1 MEEDQVSSVEEPQA
15 VSAASSDS
23 FSQLW
28 SDVMGMLVSLGVGGG
43 VSQEGNLRKD
53 LQPKGLNL
61 LELIVFVALACAL
74 MPSASYSSQQE
85 LLDKFSSHSW

>member
-1 MEEDQVSSVEEPQA
+1 MSSVEEPQA

-28 SDVMGMLVSLGVGGG
+28 SDVMGMLVSMGLGEG
-43 VSQEGNLRKD
+43 VSQEGNLGKD

-61 LELIVFVALACAL
+61 LELIVCVSACLCFDA
-74 MPSASYSSQQE
+74 
-85 LLDKFSSHSW
+85 KRIC